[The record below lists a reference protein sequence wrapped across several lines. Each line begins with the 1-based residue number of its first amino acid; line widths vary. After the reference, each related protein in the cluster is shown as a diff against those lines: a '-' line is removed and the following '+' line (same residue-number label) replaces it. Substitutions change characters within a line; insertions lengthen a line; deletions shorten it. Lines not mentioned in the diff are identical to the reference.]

1 MYSGPM
7 TPEPSQHAQLLHSLA
22 LVHRALRR
30 SLNSII
36 QVSEQPVPERDR
48 GDFADFIERFTKFL
62 HSHHDGE
69 EQVIFPSLR
78 AAAERVSMGDLLAH
92 VASWQ
97 AAHETLLSRL
107 HQLDEACR
115 SFRASGEQK
124 ALLRSAREV
133 RDVLFPHLDAEE
145 AALSEAVLLQ
155 LMSAEQAAALSQSAS
170 KHGQQHGGPM
180 VLMMYLHGLTDEEQT
195 HFSTLP
201 WFVRRVL
208 MKRVWARGFR
218 GSLKYAHNPSIAV

>member
-7 TPEPSQHAQLLHSLA
+7 TPQPSPHAQLLHSLA

-30 SLNSII
+30 SLDSII
-36 QVSEQPVPERDR
+36 LISEQPLPERDR

-69 EQVIFPSLR
+69 EQVVFPSLR
-78 AAAERVSMGDLLAH
+78 AAAERLSMTDLLAH
-92 VASWQ
+92 IASWQ
-97 AAHETLLSRL
+97 AAHESLLSRL
-107 HQLDEACR
+107 QQLEDACR
-115 SFRASGEQK
+115 SFRANGAQE
-124 ALLRSAREV
+124 ALLRTAREV
-133 RDVLFPHLDAEE
+133 KDLLFPHLDAEE
-145 AALSEAVLLQ
+145 AALSEPRLVQ
-155 LMSAEQAAALSQSAS
+155 LMSAEQAAALSQAAS

-195 HFSTLP
+195 HFSTMP

-208 MKRVWARGFR
+208 VKRVWARGFR

>member
-1 MYSGPM
+1 M
-7 TPEPSQHAQLLHSLA
+7 TPEASQHAQLLRSMA

-30 SLNSII
+30 SLDSII
-36 QVSEQPVPERDR
+36 HVSEQPVPEHDR

-78 AAAERVSMGDLLAH
+78 AAAERVSMRALLAH
-92 VASWQ
+92 LDSWQ
-97 AAHETLLSRL
+97 AAHEKLLSGL
-107 HQLDEACR
+107 QQLEEACR
-115 SFRASGEQK
+115 SFRANGAQEALARSALEVK
-124 ALLRSAREV
+124 AL
-133 RDVLFPHLDAEE
+133 LFPHLDAEE
-145 AALSEAVLLQ
+145 AAVSEAVLLQ
-155 LMSAEQAAALSQSAS
+155 LMSAEQAAALSRSAS

-195 HFSTLP
+195 HFSTMP

-208 MKRVWARGFR
+208 VKRVWARGFR
-218 GSLKYAHNPSIAV
+218 GSLKYVHNPSIAV

>member
-1 MYSGPM
+1 MSHQ
-7 TPEPSQHAQLLHSLA
+7 PSPHAQLLHSLA

-30 SLNSII
+30 SLDSII
-36 QVSEQPVPERDR
+36 RVSEHPVPEHDR

-69 EQVIFPSLR
+69 EQVIFPSLH
-78 AAAERVSMGDLLAH
+78 AAAERVSMRDLLGRLD
-92 VASWQ
+92 SWK

-107 HQLDEACR
+107 QQLEEACR
-115 SFRASGEQK
+115 SFRANGAQEALVRSASEVK
-124 ALLRSAREV
+124 AL
-133 RDVLFPHLDAEE
+133 LFPHLDDEE
-145 AALSEAVLLQ
+145 AAFTEAGLRQ
-155 LMSAEQAAALSQSAS
+155 LMSAEQAAALSRSAS

-180 VLMMYLHGLTDEEQT
+180 VLMMYLHGLTGEEQA
-195 HFSTLP
+195 HFSTMP
-201 WFVRRVL
+201 WLVRRVL

>member
-1 MYSGPM
+1 M
-7 TPEPSQHAQLLHSLA
+7 A

-30 SLNSII
+30 CLDSII
-36 QVSEQPVPERDR
+36 RVLEHPVPERDR

-78 AAAERVSMGDLLAH
+78 AAAERVSMPAMLAH
-92 VASWQ
+92 LNSWQ

-107 HQLDEACR
+107 KQLEEACR
-115 SFRASGEQK
+115 SFRATGAK
-124 ALLRSAREV
+124 DGLVRSASQV
-133 RDVLFPHLDAEE
+133 KQLLFSHLDDEE
-145 AALSEAVLLQ
+145 AAVTEAVLPQ
-155 LMSAEQAAALSQSAS
+155 LMSAEQAAGLSQAAS

-180 VLMMYLHGLTDEEQT
+180 VLMMYLHGLTNEEQA
-195 HFSTLP
+195 HFSTMP
-201 WFVRRVL
+201 WIVRRLLV
-208 MKRVWARGFR
+208 KRVWARGFR